1 MKSFPGVSRKTI
13 AVAAL
18 FIIAILTVTALV
30 VGCGGGNS
38 PDGAVTKYFN
48 AWQSGDWNAFKASV
62 VPQKL
67 TKDQEA
73 LAKQKFEQVKIKVQG
88 LSLTTELNKADKNKA
103 TVVITNGK
111 ITYTAP
117 ILGQQKTE
125 TRDFK
130 SLQKEERVVNVVKV
144 NDVWYVDSALG

>member
-1 MKSFPGVSRKTI
+1 MKSFPGFSRKTVT
-13 AVAAL
+13 VAAL
-18 FIIAILTVTALV
+18 FIIAILPLTALA

-38 PDGAVTKYFN
+38 PEGAVTKYFN
-48 AWQSGDWNAFKASV
+48 AMQSGDWNTLKASV

-73 LAKQKFEQVKIKVQG
+73 LAKQKFEQVKVKVQG
-88 LSLTTELNKADKNKA
+88 LSLTTELNKSDKNKA
-103 TVVITNGK
+103 TVVITDGK

-117 ILGQQKTE
+117 ILGQEKTE

-130 SLQKEERVVNVVKV
+130 SLQKEERVFNVVRV
-144 NDVWYVDSALG
+144 NDIWYVETALG